1 MNARQF
7 SEALGELDSSYL
19 AEAISYDVRPG
30 RTRRLRRLPAALIA
44 AVLALLLMGVGVTAA
59 VYWGEIPGWLS
70 RRWEEMTGQ
79 PMGEGQQAVIE
90 HLSQVIGLSQTV
102 DGVTVTLDSAT
113 VGYDGVSLLLKLEG
127 IDRET
132 AEHSCFRYT
141 IMRGREYVLM
151 VGQGP
156 GSKETNFDINEAGT
170 VYLLMLYW
178 PYLDGTQHR
187 ETVQLTL
194 ELQDLVDISGD
205 EETVL
210 TAGKWQFSFTLDR
223 SQVQEPVILP
233 DTQAG
238 GYQLG
243 PTENKGLTVTL
254 KNIQLTDTGLSFQYD
269 SENDTIF
276 LCNKDVAVVLK
287 NGLVLENEET
297 FSSSIYGSPDRRHEY
312 HWRVP
317 LDLEEVA
324 SVRIGG
330 TEIPVP

>member
-30 RTRRLRRLPAALIA
+30 RRRRLRRLPAVLIA

-59 VYWGEIPGWLS
+59 IYRGEIPAWLS
-70 RRWEEMTGQ
+70 RRWEEMTGR

-113 VGYDGVSLLLKLEG
+113 VSYDGVSLLLKLEG
-127 IDRET
+127 LDRET
-132 AEHSCFRYT
+132 AEHSRFRYT
-141 IMRGREYVLM
+141 IMRGREYNIM
-151 VGQGP
+151 VSTGP
-156 GSKETNFDINEAGT
+156 GSKETNFDINEDGT
-170 VYLLMLYW
+170 VYLLMYW
-178 PYLDGTQHR
+178 PYPDGTQDR

-194 ELQDLVDISGD
+194 ELRDLIDISGD

-223 SQVQEPVILP
+223 SQVQKPVMLP
-233 DTQAG
+233 DAQAG
-238 GYQLG
+238 GYQIG
-243 PTENKGLTVTL
+243 PTESKGLTVTL
-254 KNIQLTDTGLSFQYD
+254 KNIQLTDTCLSFQYN

-276 LCNKDVAVVLK
+276 LCNSDMAVVLK
-287 NGLVLENEET
+287 NGLVLKNYDT
-297 FSSSIYGSPDRRHEY
+297 FSTNIYGSPDRRREY